1 MFVGNRSFIFGR
13 APIRAA
19 AACAALLV
27 SMALSAQVRAQ
38 PALSIDDV
46 AIAEDEAAATTMVFR
61 VRLDAPAPAGGVR
74 FDIATTDGSADGA
87 DYYVLSSGAA
97 EIPEGATEF
106 PYTVHV
112 NADGDYEPDET
123 FHVDIANVVG
133 ATVADARAVGTIRN
147 DELTPDIDFAVPDIA
162 VVEGDTGDAIA
173 VLEVVL
179 SYPAAQ
185 DVRVD
190 YATFDGRASAP
201 DDYEAQTGT
210 LVFAPGETRRTLQFR
225 IHGDTESEQT
235 EAFNV
240 LLSGAVGATGG
251 GEATIHIVTDDNDAF
266 AIQPASLPDGALGER
281 YDQGLSTSRPDARF
295 EILSGALP
303 PGIAL
308 TIVNGRAYLL
318 GFPTVVGT
326 YAFRVMATAGALSN
340 AAVAYRDYTIVIGG
354 HTLTLPPTTLPDA
367 VFDDGYSAALNPATG
382 AQPPYRYAITAGAL
396 PPGLTLSENGTIA
409 GSSRGS
415 GAFAFTVTVS
425 DSSAAGPYTAS
436 RDYTLQAL
444 PPSFGFAPLF
454 PLDGTE
460 GGDYSAQFAV
470 SGRYTEPLVYSL
482 TGGALPAGLQL
493 SPGGEISGI
502 PAESG
507 DFPIDVTLTDSTLT
521 VPGVATASFVLRIA
535 PPQISFGPATLP
547 AAVAGRPYAQ
557 TFVPTDGTS
566 AYLYS
571 LIEGDLPP
579 GIDFDGQGLSGT
591 PAALGVYAFTIQA
604 SDGPSTYTRRYAL
617 RVDPAPP
624 PPPRAVLSVLDSA
637 IVEGDS
643 RFTTLRFEI
652 RSSAPAPAAG
662 IAFDVQTFDG
672 TATVAGADYVPIATQ
687 RVTIPA
693 HLTYASVDVKIV
705 ADKNP
710 EADETFL
717 LRLSNVSGAMI
728 GDGEAVG
735 TIISDDRRPRLILDD
750 DIVYEGSI
758 GYFYAVLDA
767 PAGPEGV
774 TFTLRTVDGT
784 ALAGTDY
791 EGFEARRY
799 SIRPGERVAF
809 AHQATLRDTLEEDE
823 ETFFIEAFDIVGAD
837 PPTSRATVRIVSVA
851 QQLPALSVQDVSLVE
866 GDSGTRPMTFEITLS
881 AASAHAVSADY
892 SVGDLFDP
900 VMPRQYGRLLFAP
913 GETSKTISHPVR
925 GDTVPEY
932 FERIY
937 FDLYSAQN
945 ARIERGSAVGTI
957 VDDDNPIELDYR
969 DPVDGRVGEG
979 YWHWFRP
986 DGGAEPYAYAIVAG
1000 RLPDGLFF
1008 DEHNAEI
1015 YGTPTESGD
1024 FAFTLQV
1031 TDSSPGPVGPFVTSA
1046 DYTLRVK
1053 SNLVTLPATT
1063 LRDATQGMAYSAM
1076 LGPATGGQPPY
1087 RYESTQTLP
1096 PGLSLASDGTLSGTP
1111 TQSGTYYVSVLVTDS
1126 SPAPGP
1132 HDVWGS
1138 YRLVIH
1144 PPGLR
1149 LLPTQLPF
1157 SRVGEAFDV
1166 TLAADGTVPPYTLAL
1181 TAGALPNGLRF
1192 DANGRLSGV
1201 PTRAGTFDF
1210 AITATDSAAP
1220 SPRSITVNYR
1230 MPVFS
1235 PLIQLTPSNPSYT
1248 AGYDTPYTQT
1258 FTASGGIGPYVYRLS
1273 GTLPPG
1279 MQFDGNTLS
1288 GQSRASGS
1296 HSLQIT
1302 ATDTGADGQG
1312 APFSGSRSFFLT
1324 IDASPVVISPTDN
1337 VLPLGRELEPYSVT
1351 LSASGGTAPYR
1362 FETVDLT
1369 ILPPGITLSEDGVLS
1384 GTTTHN
1390 GVFPVT
1396 VRVTDATGI
1405 TSTRRY
1411 SLGMRGPILT
1421 LEPVSLPAGTAAVAY
1436 PATPVVV
1443 AGGVVPYSISV
1454 NGLPD
1459 GMIHDAVAGTIGG
1472 IPREAGSFEVFI
1484 DATDSSGGGVAT
1496 INRTYTLDI
1505 APATLTLQPE
1515 SLPAAAVGVSYRQT
1529 FSASGGIAPYR
1540 FSVSGEVVAPGIVFD
1555 VAAGELVGVPTQPG
1569 TYTFSVTA
1577 EDSTGGI
1584 AATTT
1589 RSYTLSVSQPASAV
1603 TLIAPVANDDSAI
1616 VPSGETMTIPLT
1628 GNDTGTITSI
1638 SIVTQPAN
1646 GNVVT
1651 APPPHGGGVH
1661 SVFYTATRG
1670 FAGSDSFTY
1679 VAVGPEG
1686 TSAPATVRITVNPF
1700 PRPISQVVPL
1710 SGNGQPVD
1718 VDLTLGATGGP
1729 FTGAQIVD
1737 VFPSNAGTAQI
1748 VVSGSTFLMRFTP
1761 ASGLATQAVVGFRL
1775 SNAFYTSYS
1784 STTVTFTPPAPPPLD
1799 FGPGTLAN
1807 GNVGTGYTRQ
1817 FTASGGVSPYRF
1829 AITAGALPPGLTLL
1843 ATGSLFGTP
1852 TTAGTYTFTVTVTD
1866 AVPQT
1871 ASRQYTVTIAA
1882 TAPIVAVDDVVL
1894 APSNNTYVIPVAR
1907 NDIGTITG
1915 LEIVTPPSHGT
1926 AVLGSPSP
1934 GGAPDIFYTPTRDYL
1949 GPDSFRYVALGPD
1962 GRSQPATVTITVN
1975 PFPVAAPKVVRTS
1988 PGIAADIDLT
1998 SGAIGG
2004 PFTGAA
2010 ADLLTPGAGELQVV
2024 VADSTFRLR
2033 YVPAP
2038 GFTGRARAQ
2047 YRLSNAFYTSLAAE
2061 IDIEV
2066 GPVPQPQSRTVSAQA
2081 GQVTTVDVGEG
2092 AANGPF
2098 TAIALVALSPANAG
2112 VATVDRDDSDAAT
2125 RYVVRFTPD
2134 AAFRGTAVVQYTLSN
2149 AFGASSP
2156 SSVMFTVDAGPDP
2169 TGDPDLR
2176 GLIDAQRRG
2185 AQRFADA
2192 QIGNFR
2198 QRLERLHGSG
2208 EGRNGFSNGLSF
2220 AASRRCTPRTGAMPG
2235 DDPDTCVESG
2245 VPGATLA
2252 DRALIDRTLIDPAA
2266 TGDAPRRD
2274 ALFGT
2279 WIAGSVR
2286 SGDRDAEHGR
2296 AALDFETEGVSAG
2309 ADRRFDGGWAFGGG
2323 VGYGRDRTWVG
2334 DARTRSD
2341 ARAYTLAG
2349 YASHAPGDVFFVDAV
2364 LGYQRLRYDLRRSSE
2379 FGEFGG
2385 RRDGRQWFAAITTG
2399 ADFGRDRWR
2408 FSPYGRVDLARGT
2421 LDGYIEHGDDPA
2433 FALRHDA
2440 QTLRTRA
2447 ANLGLRVDYRRD
2459 TVWGRFAPQ
2468 LRVEYRHDFDATG
2481 TATLRY
2487 ADALAGP
2494 VYRIEPAGFDRD
2506 RWEIGLGALFE
2517 TRSDWSI
2524 RAGYRGTLEDSGS
2537 DHGFSVDLQREF

>member
-1 MFVGNRSFIFGR
+1 MFVGKRSFTFGR
-13 APIRAA
+13 GPVRAA
-19 AACAALLV
+19 AACAALLLAV
-27 SMALSAQVRAQ
+27 ALSAQARAQ

-87 DYYVLSSGAA
+87 DYYVLGSGAA
-97 EIPEGATEF
+97 EIPEGETEF
-106 PYTVHV
+106 PYVVNV

-123 FHVDIANVVG
+123 FFVDIANVVG
-133 ATVADARAVGTIRN
+133 ATVADGRAVGTIRN
-147 DELTPDIDFAVPDIA
+147 DELTPDIGFAESDIA
-162 VVEGDTGDAIA
+162 VVEGDAGDAIA
-173 VLEVVL
+173 ELEVVL

-190 YATFDGRASAP
+190 YATFDDRASAP
-201 DDYEAQTGT
+201 DDYEAQSGT
-210 LVFAPGETRRTLQFR
+210 LVFAPGETRRSLQFR
-225 IHGDTESEQT
+225 VHGDTDSEQT
-235 EAFNV
+235 EAFHV
-240 LLSGAVGATGG
+240 LLSEAVGAIGG

-266 AIQPASLPDGALGER
+266 AIQPATLPDGALGER
-281 YDQGLSTSRPDARF
+281 YDQGLSTPRVDARF
-295 EILSGALP
+295 ELVSGALP

-308 TIVNGRAYLL
+308 TIFNGRTYLI
-318 GFPTVVGT
+318 GFPTAVGT

-340 AAVAYRDYTIVIGG
+340 AAVAYRDYTIIVGG

-367 VFDDGYSAALNPATG
+367 VFDDGYLAALNPATG

-396 PPGLTLSENGTIA
+396 PPGLTLSESGTIA

-444 PPSFGFAPLF
+444 PPSFSFAPLF
-454 PLDGTE
+454 PLDGSE

-521 VPGVATASFVLRIA
+521 VPGVATASFVVRIA
-535 PPQISFGPATLP
+535 PPQISFGPSTLP

-557 TFVPTDGTS
+557 AFVPTDGTS

-571 LIEGDLPP
+571 LIAGDLPP
-579 GIDFDGQGLSGT
+579 GIDFDGQGVSGT
-591 PAALGVYAFTIQA
+591 PTALGLYAFTIQA

-617 RVDPAPP
+617 RVDAVPP
-624 PPPRAVLSVLDSA
+624 PPPRAVLSVLDST

-652 RSSAPAPAAG
+652 RSSVPAPAGG

-672 TATVAGADYVPIATQ
+672 TATVAGADYVPIPSQ

-693 HLTYASVDVKIV
+693 TLTHAFVDVKV
-705 ADKNP
+705 TADRNP

-717 LRLSNVSGAMI
+717 LRLSNASGAVV

-750 DIVYEGSI
+750 DIVYEGSV

-774 TFTLRTVDGT
+774 SFTLRTVDGT
-784 ALAGTDY
+784 AVAGEDY
-791 EGFEARRY
+791 EGFESRRY

-809 AHQATLRDTLEEDE
+809 AYQATLRDTLEEDE
-823 ETFFIEAFDIVGAD
+823 ETFFIEAIDVVGAD
-837 PPTSRATVRIVSVA
+837 PPTSRATVRIVSIS

-866 GDSGTRPMTFEITLS
+866 GDSGTQPMTFEITLS
-881 AASAHAVSADY
+881 EPSAHAVSADY
-892 SVGDLFDP
+892 SVGDFFDTVNP
-900 VMPRQYGRLLFAP
+900 QQYGRLLFAP
-913 GETSKTISHPVR
+913 GETSKTVSHPVR

-937 FDLYSAQN
+937 FGLHSAQN
-945 ARIERGSAVGTI
+945 ARIEQGSAVGTVI
-957 VDDDNPIELDYR
+957 DDDNPIELDYV
-969 DPVDGRVGEG
+969 DPADGRVGEG
-979 YWHWFRP
+979 YLHNFSPR
-986 DGGAEPYAYAIVAG
+986 GGREPYTHAIVAG

-1008 DEHNAEI
+1008 DDHNAEI
-1015 YGTPTESGD
+1015 YGTPTEYGD
-1024 FAFTLQV
+1024 FTFTLQV
-1031 TDSSPGPVGPFVTSA
+1031 TDSSPGPVGPFVARA

-1063 LRDATQGMAYSAM
+1063 LRDATQGMAYSAVI
-1076 LGPATGGQPPY
+1076 GPATGGQPPY

-1111 TQSGTYYVSVLVTDS
+1111 TQSGTFYVSVLVTDS

-1132 HDVWGS
+1132 HDVWRS

-1144 PPGLR
+1144 PPGMR

-1166 TLAADGTVPPYTLAL
+1166 TLFADGTVPPYTYAL
-1181 TAGALPNGLRF
+1181 TAGALPNGLSF

-1210 AITATDSAAP
+1210 SITATDSAAP

-1230 MPVFS
+1230 MPVYP
-1235 PLIQLTPSNPSYT
+1235 PLIELSPSNPSYT

-1258 FTASGGIGPYVYRLS
+1258 FTANGGIGPYVYSLS

-1296 HSLQIT
+1296 YSLQIT

-1312 APFSGSRSFFLT
+1312 APFKGSRNFYLT
-1324 IDASPVVISPTDN
+1324 IAASPVVISPTDD

-1362 FETVDLT
+1362 FDTVDLT
-1369 ILPPGITLSEDGVLS
+1369 ILPPGIALSEDGVLS

-1396 VRVTDATGI
+1396 VRCTDAAGI

-1411 SLGMRGPILT
+1411 SLAMRAPILT
-1421 LEPVSLPAGTAAVAY
+1421 LEPASLPAGTAAVAY
-1436 PATPVVV
+1436 PVTPVVV
-1443 AGGVVPYSISV
+1443 AGGVAPYSISV

-1459 GMIHDAVAGTIGG
+1459 GMIHDTAAGTIGG
-1472 IPREAGSFEVFI
+1472 TPREAGSFEVFI
-1484 DATDSSGGGVAT
+1484 YANDSSGGGVAT

-1515 SLPAAAVGVSYRQT
+1515 SLPIAAVGVAYRQT
-1529 FSASGGIAPYR
+1529 FSASGGVAPYR
-1540 FSVSGEVVAPGIVFD
+1540 FSASGEAVAPGLVFD
-1555 VAAGELVGVPTQPG
+1555 IAAGELVGVPTQPG

-1589 RSYTLSVSQPASAV
+1589 RSYTLTVSQPASAV
-1603 TLIAPVANDDSAI
+1603 TLIAPVANDDSAT
-1616 VPSGETMTIPLT
+1616 VPSGETLPIALT
-1628 GNDTGTITSI
+1628 DNDTGTITSI

-1651 APPPHGGGVH
+1651 ASPPHGGGVLG
-1661 SVFYTATRG
+1661 VFYTSTRG
-1670 FAGSDSFTY
+1670 YAGSDSFTY
-1679 VAVGPEG
+1679 VAVGPDG

-1710 SGNGQPVD
+1710 TGNGQPVD

-1799 FGPGTLAN
+1799 FGPDTLTN
-1807 GNVGTGYTRQ
+1807 GNVGIGYTRQ

-1829 AITAGALPPGLTLL
+1829 AITAGALPPGLTLG

-1852 TTAGTYTFTVTVTD
+1852 TTAGTYSFSVAVTD

-1871 ASRQYTVTIAA
+1871 ATRQYTVTIAA
-1882 TAPIVAVDDVVL
+1882 PAPIVAVDDVVL
-1894 APSNNTYVIPVAR
+1894 APSNNTFAIAAAR
-1907 NDIGTITG
+1907 NDVGTITG

-1926 AVLGSPSP
+1926 AVLGPPSSN
-1934 GGAPDIFYTPTRDYL
+1934 GAPDIFYTPTRDYL
-1949 GPDSFRYVALGPD
+1949 GLDSFRYVAIGPD

-1975 PFPVAAPKVVRTS
+1975 AFPVAAPKVVRTS
-1988 PGIAADIDLT
+1988 PGIAAEIDLT
-1998 SGAIGG
+1998 SGALGG

-2010 ADLLTPGAGELQVV
+2010 AELLTPGAGELQVV
-2024 VADSTFRLR
+2024 VAGSTFRLR
-2033 YVPAP
+2033 YVPAS
-2038 GFTGRARAQ
+2038 GFTGPARAQ

-2066 GPVPQPQSRTVSAQA
+2066 GPVPQPQSRTVTARA

-2098 TAIALVALSPANAG
+2098 SAIALLALSPANAG
-2112 VATVDRDDSDAAT
+2112 VATAGRDGSDGAA

-2156 SSVMFTVDAGPDP
+2156 SSVTFTVDAGPDP

-2176 GLIDAQRRG
+2176 GLIDAQQRG

-2208 EGRNGFSNGLSF
+2208 AGRNGFSNGLSF
-2220 AASRRCTPRTGAMPG
+2220 AASRRCTPRVGAMPG

-2252 DRALIDRTLIDPAA
+2252 DRALIDRTPIDPAA
-2266 TGDAPRRD
+2266 AGDAPRRD

-2279 WIAGSVR
+2279 WIAGTVR

-2309 ADRRFDGGWAFGGG
+2309 ADRRFDGGWALGVG

-2364 LGYQRLRYDLRRSSE
+2364 LGHQRLRYDLRRSGE

-2385 RRDGRQWFAAITTG
+2385 HRDGRQWFVAITTG
-2399 ADFGRDRWR
+2399 ADLGRGRWR

-2433 FALRHDA
+2433 FALRHDG

-2459 TVWGRFAPQ
+2459 TGWGRFAPQ
-2468 LRVEYRHDFDATG
+2468 LRIEYRHDFDDTG
-2481 TATLRY
+2481 AATLRY
-2487 ADALAGP
+2487 ADAFAAP
-2494 VYRIEPAGFDRD
+2494 AYRIDPGAFDRD

-2517 TRSDWSI
+2517 TRADWSI
-2524 RAGYRGTLEDSGS
+2524 RAGYRGTLDDTGS

>member
-1 MFVGNRSFIFGR
+1 MFVGKRSFIFGR

-123 FHVDIANVVG
+123 FYVDIANVVG

-281 YDQGLSTSRPDARF
+281 YDQGLSTPRADARF

-308 TIVNGRAYLL
+308 TVVNGRAYLL

-367 VFDDGYSAALNPATG
+367 VFDDGYSVALNPATG

-502 PAESG
+502 PGESG

-579 GIDFDGQGLSGT
+579 GIDFDGQGVSGT

-672 TATVAGADYVPIATQ
+672 TATVAGADYVPIAAQ

-717 LRLSNVSGAMI
+717 LRLSNVSGAMV

-823 ETFFIEAFDIVGAD
+823 ETFFIEAIDIVGAD

-881 AASAHAVSADY
+881 APSAHAVSADY

-986 DGGAEPYAYAIVAG
+986 DGGAEPYVYAIVAG

-1031 TDSSPGPVGPFVTSA
+1031 TDSSPGPVGPFVARA

-1096 PGLSLASDGTLSGTP
+1096 PGMSLASDGTLSGTP

-1248 AGYDTPYTQT
+1248 AGYDTLYTQT

-1296 HSLQIT
+1296 YSLQVT

-1324 IDASPVVISPTDN
+1324 IDASPVVISPTDD

-1421 LEPVSLPAGTAAVAY
+1421 LEPASLPAGTAAVAY

-1443 AGGVVPYSISV
+1443 AGGVAPYSISV
-1454 NGLPD
+1454 HGLPD
-1459 GMIHDAVAGTIGG
+1459 GMSYDAAVGAIGG
-1472 IPREAGSFEVFI
+1472 VPREAGRFEVFI
-1484 DATDSSGGGVAT
+1484 YATDSSGGGVAT

-1505 APATLTLQPE
+1505 APATLALQPE
-1515 SLPAAAVGVSYRQT
+1515 SLPAAAVGVSYRQA
-1529 FSASGGIAPYR
+1529 FSASGGVAPYR

-1700 PRPISQVVPL
+1700 PRPISHVVPL

-1729 FTGAQIVD
+1729 FTGARIVD

-1852 TTAGTYTFTVTVTD
+1852 TTAGTYTFTVAVTD

-1998 SGAIGG
+1998 SGAIGE

-2066 GPVPQPQSRTVSAQA
+2066 GPVPQPQPRTVPAQA

-2149 AFGASSP
+2149 VFGASSP

-2399 ADFGRDRWR
+2399 ADLGRGRWR

>member
-1 MFVGNRSFIFGR
+1 MFVGKRLFTFGR
-13 APIRAA
+13 GPVRSA
-19 AACAALLV
+19 AACAVLLLAV
-27 SMALSAQVRAQ
+27 ALSAPARAQ

-97 EIPEGATEF
+97 EIPEGETEF
-106 PYTVHV
+106 PYTVLV

-123 FHVDIANVVG
+123 FYVDIANVVG
-133 ATVADARAVGTIRN
+133 ATVADGRAVGTIRN
-147 DELTPDIDFAVPDIA
+147 DELTPDIGFAESDIA
-162 VVEGDTGDAIA
+162 VVEGDAGDAIA
-173 VLEVVL
+173 MLEVVL

-190 YATFDGRASAP
+190 YATFDHRASAP
-201 DDYEAQTGT
+201 DDYEAQSGT
-210 LVFAPGETRRTLQFR
+210 LAFAPGETRRSLQFR
-225 IHGDTESEQT
+225 IHGDTESEPT
-235 EAFNV
+235 EAFHV
-240 LLSGAVGATGG
+240 LLSDAVGAIGG

-266 AIQPASLPDGALGER
+266 AIQPATLPDGALGER
-281 YDQGLSTSRPDARF
+281 YDQGFSTSRADARF
-295 EILSGALP
+295 EIVSGALP

-326 YAFRVMATAGALSN
+326 YAFRVMATAGVLSN
-340 AAVAYRDYTIVIGG
+340 ATVAYRDYTIVIGG
-354 HTLTLPPTTLPDA
+354 HTLALPPTTLPDA
-367 VFDDGYSAALNPATG
+367 VFDDGYLAALNPATG

-396 PPGLTLSENGTIA
+396 PPGLTLGENGTIA

-444 PPSFGFAPLF
+444 PPSFSFAPLF
-454 PLDGTE
+454 TLDGSE

-470 SGRYTEPLVYSL
+470 SGHYTEPLVYSL

-507 DFPIDVTLTDSTLT
+507 DFPIDVTLTDSTLI

-535 PPQISFGPATLP
+535 PPQISFGPSTLP
-547 AAVAGRPYAQ
+547 VAVAGRPYAQ
-557 TFVPTDGTS
+557 AFVPTDGTS

-571 LIEGDLPP
+571 LIAGDLPP

-591 PAALGVYAFTIQA
+591 PTALGLYAFTIQA

-617 RVDPAPP
+617 RVDASPP

-652 RSSAPAPAAG
+652 RSTAPAPAAG

-672 TATVAGADYVPIATQ
+672 TATVAGADYVPIPAQ

-693 HLTYASVDVKIV
+693 SLTHAFVDVKV
-705 ADKNP
+705 TADRNP

-717 LRLSNVSGAMI
+717 LRLSNVSGAII

-750 DIVYEGSI
+750 DIVYEGSV

-767 PAGPEGV
+767 PAGPGGV

-784 ALAGTDY
+784 AVAGTDY

-823 ETFFIEAFDIVGAD
+823 ETFFIEAIDVVGAD
-837 PPTSRATVRIVSVA
+837 PPASRATVRIVSIS

-866 GDSGTRPMTFEITLS
+866 GDAGTQPMTFEIRLS
-881 AASAHAVSADY
+881 EPSAHAVSADY
-892 SVGDLFDP
+892 SVGDFFDTVNP
-900 VMPRQYGRLLFAP
+900 QQYGRLLFAP
-913 GETSKTISHPVR
+913 GETSKTVSHPVR

-937 FDLYSAQN
+937 FGLHSAQN
-945 ARIERGSAVGTI
+945 ARIEQGSAVGTVI
-957 VDDDNPIELDYR
+957 DDDNPIELDYV
-969 DPVDGRVGEG
+969 DPADGRVGEG
-979 YWHWFRP
+979 YLHNFSPR
-986 DGGAEPYAYAIVAG
+986 GGREPYTHAIVAG

-1008 DEHNAEI
+1008 DDHNAEI
-1015 YGTPTESGD
+1015 YGTPTEYGD
-1024 FAFTLQV
+1024 FTFTLQV
-1031 TDSSPGPVGPFVTSA
+1031 TDSSPGPVGPFVARA

-1063 LRDATQGMAYSAM
+1063 LRDATEGMAYSAV

-1087 RYESTQTLP
+1087 RYEPAGALP
-1096 PGLSLASDGTLSGTP
+1096 AGLVLAPDGTLSGTP
-1111 TQSGTYYVSVLVTDS
+1111 TQRGSYYIGVVATDS

-1132 HDVWGS
+1132 HDARAY
-1138 YRLVIH
+1138 YRIEIH

-1149 LLPTQLPF
+1149 LLPAQLPF

-1166 TLAADGTVPPYTLAL
+1166 TLVAGGTVPPYTYAL
-1181 TAGALPNGLRF
+1181 TAGALPNGLNF

-1230 MPVFS
+1230 MPVYS

-1248 AGYDTPYTQT
+1248 AGYDAPYTQT
-1258 FTASGGIGPYVYRLS
+1258 FTASGGIGPYVYSLS

-1296 HSLQIT
+1296 YSLQIT

-1312 APFSGSRSFFLT
+1312 APFKGSRNFYLT
-1324 IDASPVVISPTDN
+1324 IAASPVVISPSDD

-1362 FETVDLT
+1362 FDTVDLT
-1369 ILPPGITLSEDGVLS
+1369 ILPPGIALSEDGVLS

-1396 VRVTDATGI
+1396 VRCTDATGI

-1411 SLGMRGPILT
+1411 SLAMRAPILT
-1421 LEPVSLPAGTAAVAY
+1421 LEPASLPAGTAAVAY

-1443 AGGVVPYSISV
+1443 AGGVAPYSISV
-1454 NGLPD
+1454 HGLPD
-1459 GMIHDAVAGTIGG
+1459 GMSYDTAVGAIGG
-1472 IPREAGSFEVFI
+1472 VPREAGRFDVFVY
-1484 DATDSSGGGVAT
+1484 ATDSSGGGVAT
-1496 INRTYTLDI
+1496 IHRTYTLDI

-1515 SLPAAAVGVSYRQT
+1515 SLPAAAVGVSYRQA
-1529 FSASGGIAPYR
+1529 FSASGGVAPYR
-1540 FSVSGEVVAPGIVFD
+1540 FSASGEAVAPGLVFD

-1589 RSYTLSVSQPASAV
+1589 RSYTLTVSAPVDGEPMVFETTALPDGTRSQAYAQALAVRGAVAPHRFELIAGSVPPGLTFADSGRLEGVPTQAGRYPLTVRAIDARGVVASLAFVVVIADAAPQLTDDAATTVGTTPVVVAVATNDVGAIDAIAIVEPPAHGTARVDGLTVIYTADAGFEGVDHLRYTARNAGGSATPASVSIEVSPR
-1603 TLIAPVANDDSAI
+1603 PVPLVVSRTVDAMT
-1616 VPSGETMTIPLT
+1616 GRTMTVDLT
-1628 GNDTGTITSI
+1628 EGATAGPFTAATLVSL
-1638 SIVTQPAN
+1638 TPADA
-1646 GNVVT
+1646 G
-1651 APPPHGGGVH
+1651 
-1661 SVFYTATRG
+1661 TATIARSG
-1670 FAGSDSFTY
+1670 SGATARYLLTFAPRHDFDGIATLTFTLANAH
-1679 VAVGPEG
+1679 AV
-1686 TSAPATVRITVNPF
+1686 SAPATLTMTVA
-1700 PRPISQVVPL
+1700 PRPDP
-1710 SGNGQPVD
+1710 
-1718 VDLTLGATGGP
+1718 
-1729 FTGAQIVD
+1729 AQ
-1737 VFPSNAGTAQI
+1737 
-1748 VVSGSTFLMRFTP
+1748 
-1761 ASGLATQAVVGFRL
+1761 
-1775 SNAFYTSYS
+1775 
-1784 STTVTFTPPAPPPLD
+1784 
-1799 FGPGTLAN
+1799 
-1807 GNVGTGYTRQ
+1807 
-1817 FTASGGVSPYRF
+1817 
-1829 AITAGALPPGLTLL
+1829 
-1843 ATGSLFGTP
+1843 
-1852 TTAGTYTFTVTVTD
+1852 
-1866 AVPQT
+1866 
-1871 ASRQYTVTIAA
+1871 
-1882 TAPIVAVDDVVL
+1882 
-1894 APSNNTYVIPVAR
+1894 
-1907 NDIGTITG
+1907 
-1915 LEIVTPPSHGT
+1915 
-1926 AVLGSPSP
+1926 
-1934 GGAPDIFYTPTRDYL
+1934 
-1949 GPDSFRYVALGPD
+1949 
-1962 GRSQPATVTITVN
+1962 
-1975 PFPVAAPKVVRTS
+1975 
-1988 PGIAADIDLT
+1988 
-1998 SGAIGG
+1998 
-2004 PFTGAA
+2004 
-2010 ADLLTPGAGELQVV
+2010 
-2024 VADSTFRLR
+2024 
-2033 YVPAP
+2033 
-2038 GFTGRARAQ
+2038 
-2047 YRLSNAFYTSLAAE
+2047 
-2061 IDIEV
+2061 
-2066 GPVPQPQSRTVSAQA
+2066 
-2081 GQVTTVDVGEG
+2081 
-2092 AANGPF
+2092 
-2098 TAIALVALSPANAG
+2098 
-2112 VATVDRDDSDAAT
+2112 DRDA
-2125 RYVVRFTPD
+2125 
-2134 AAFRGTAVVQYTLSN
+2134 
-2149 AFGASSP
+2149 
-2156 SSVMFTVDAGPDP
+2156 
-2169 TGDPDLR
+2169 R
-2176 GLIDAQRRG
+2176 GLIDAQQRG

-2208 EGRNGFSNGLSF
+2208 AGRNGFSNGLSF
-2220 AASRRCTPRTGAMPG
+2220 AASRRCTPRVGAMPG

-2279 WIAGSVR
+2279 WIAGTVR

-2364 LGYQRLRYDLRRSSE
+2364 LGHQRLRYDLRRSSDV
-2379 FGEFGG
+2379 GEFGG
-2385 RRDGRQWFAAITTG
+2385 HRDGRQWFAAITTG
-2399 ADFGRDRWR
+2399 ADLGRGRWR
-2408 FSPYGRVDLARGT
+2408 FSPYGRVDLARAM

-2433 FALRHDA
+2433 FALRHDT

-2459 TVWGRFAPQ
+2459 TGWGRFAPQ
-2468 LRVEYRHDFDATG
+2468 LRIEYRHDFDATG
-2481 TATLRY
+2481 AAKLRY
-2487 ADALAGP
+2487 ADAFAAP
-2494 VYRIEPAGFDRD
+2494 AYRIDPGAFDRD

-2517 TRSDWSI
+2517 TRTDWSI
-2524 RAGYRGTLEDSGS
+2524 RAGYRGTLDDTGS
-2537 DHGFSVDLQREF
+2537 DHGVSVDLQHEF